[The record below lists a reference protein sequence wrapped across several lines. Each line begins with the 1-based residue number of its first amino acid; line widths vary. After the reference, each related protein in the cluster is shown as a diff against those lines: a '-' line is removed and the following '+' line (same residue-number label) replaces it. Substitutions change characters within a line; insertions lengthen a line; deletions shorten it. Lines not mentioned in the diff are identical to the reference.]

1 MLFGDKLKLLRKEN
15 NLTQEELAFKLNV
28 SRQAITKWECNE
40 GIPDIDNLKEISKLF
55 NTTIDELVKEE
66 KAINIE
72 KIKKYIYTKELEINH
87 TKHFDI
93 NISKINELNIRNNK
107 EETIKIELSSNEE
120 EHLEELYKVSLDD
133 VYNKLDIDIKS
144 KKVIKD
150 LSINLYIPE
159 KYINDIELNSNI
171 KYLNINNIELNKLE
185 YDGELKYLNVINSKG
200 IIVLN
205 TSKSDIEATYDKL
218 DGILEVNTINSV
230 ARVKLPED
238 NKYKTILKG
247 IKNEFINTINTEESN
262 NVIELNG
269 LNSKLIIEHK

>member
-93 NISKINELNIRNNK
+93 NISKINELNLI
-107 EETIKIELSSNEE
+107 TT
-120 EHLEELYKVSLDD
+120 
-133 VYNKLDIDIKS
+133 
-144 KKVIKD
+144 
-150 LSINLYIPE
+150 
-159 KYINDIELNSNI
+159 
-171 KYLNINNIELNKLE
+171 NINVVKVELLPKLLF
-185 YDGELKYLNVINSKG
+185 DK
-200 IIVLN
+200 
-205 TSKSDIEATYDKL
+205 TAKSPL
-218 DGILEVNTINSV
+218 
-230 ARVKLPED
+230 
-238 NKYKTILKG
+238 
-247 IKNEFINTINTEESN
+247 
-262 NVIELNG
+262 
-269 LNSKLIIEHK
+269 LIIAFPAVP

>member
-107 EETIKIELSSNEE
+107 EEIIKIELSSNEE

-144 KKVIKD
+144 KKEIKD
-150 LSINLYIPE
+150 ISINLYIPE

-185 YDGELKYLNVINSKG
+185 YDGELISITTFSSLHGKI
-200 IIVLN
+200 
-205 TSKSDIEATYDKL
+205 
-218 DGILEVNTINSV
+218 
-230 ARVKLPED
+230 
-238 NKYKTILKG
+238 
-247 IKNEFINTINTEESN
+247 FIS
-262 NVIELNG
+262 LF
-269 LNSKLIIEHK
+269 